1 LGLTSHK
8 KLCPLHRELDDVYAS
23 AEKAL
28 ARVTLGQLLRSTS
41 EIVPLCEVGSIKK

>member
-1 LGLTSHK
+1 MDH
-8 KLCPLHRELDDVYAS
+8 PLFHFNERCGELDDVYAS

-41 EIVPLCEVGSIKK
+41 EIVPLCEVGSMKK